1 VSAFTPQYFTLQAQE
16 RYRAQCEAQREAS
29 EKLKRELAKLQADNA
44 GLQHK
49 VAREHEIRVAAQGE
63 KLRLE
68 REIEM
73 DSERHFNSCSS
84 RSSLSLPGSPSVAA
98 SAPTMPYPNLHLPP
112 GSYGTTFA
120 SLGKLSPQASF
131 TLSAPGPPSPKLAA
145 LSPARMH

>member
-1 VSAFTPQYFTLQAQE
+1 M
-16 RYRAQCEAQREAS
+16 
-29 EKLKRELAKLQADNA
+29 AKLQADNA

-49 VAREHEIRVAAQGE
+49 VARGSTRSPEITRDHSRGAERSRDDPSLTDEQVAREHEIRVAAQGE

-112 GSYGTTFA
+112 GVYT
-120 SLGKLSPQASF
+120 
-131 TLSAPGPPSPKLAA
+131 
-145 LSPARMH
+145 